1 MPSTEPSCST
11 ITWPMTVG
19 HSIQTNDAKLLKR
32 SKQIQISVTACG
44 SWFWMLIYQL
54 SKSTGNIERHWGAA
68 KHKAEVDKRQEERH
82 YTVEAREAQHRRGR
96 RDTAQET
103 QERHYPLCTGTW
115 PCLALPPGGVIDSS
129 TYTRFFK
136 MDQSHILIFLPN
148 QRERGEIKTCSIWQ
162 RDQPTI
168 IWRRWQISDGL
179 FCFAGAMRL
188 PSFFLSLMM
197 MDDDGDGDGIDH
209 DGGKNSDS
217 TLARLETWVSSN
229 IWHIELQ

>member
-82 YTVEAREAQHRRGR
+82 NTGEAGETLHRRR
-96 RDTAQET
+96 RRGTTHCAQA
-103 QERHYPLCTGTW
+103 LG
-115 PCLALPPGGVIDSS
+115 LAWHCHQVGSS
-129 TYTRFFK
+129 TPPHTLAFSRWTSPIYWYFCLTREK
-136 MDQSHILIFLPN
+136 GVKSKPAQSGSETS
-148 QRERGEIKTCSIWQ
+148 R
-162 RDQPTI
+162 
-168 IWRRWQISDGL
+168 
-179 FCFAGAMRL
+179 
-188 PSFFLSLMM
+188 PSFEG
-197 MDDDGDGDGIDH
+197 GD
-209 DGGKNSDS
+209 
-217 TLARLETWVSSN
+217 R
-229 IWHIELQ
+229 